1 MFPCLNL
8 ACLKDD
14 GEIYDEFGNLKK
26 KFRSKALHT
35 ESAQALPGSG
45 RAGWEVEHLGILLTH
60 FGFELHDLDCFGTI
74 YRLVSAF
81 WCLSLEHLNICCIWG
96 RKKRGEVFVMNLL

>member
-60 FGFELHDLDCFGTI
+60 FGFELHDLDCYGTI

-81 WCLSLEHLNICCIWG
+81 C
-96 RKKRGEVFVMNLL
+96 